1 MTDDTTNTET
11 GVSSTGDAT
20 GAGTTASTT
29 STEST
34 GSTAANGVARG
45 ADAQAGGGA
54 AAAGATADSAA
65 TAAPAPAPAPAPP
78 APRRRR
84 PVADIALIAVFAAL
98 IAACSVIAIP
108 VGAAPITLQTF
119 AVLLAGAV
127 LGSSRGFLAV
137 LLYLAL
143 GAIGLPVFA
152 GGAAG
157 LAPFAGPTVGYLVSF
172 PLAAWLTGFIV
183 ERLPRHKL
191 GTNAAMVFV
200 AALVG
205 TVVFTYT
212 LGIAGLAWRAG
223 LSLGEAF
230 IANLAFVPLDLAKM
244 VLVAI
249 VATAVHRAFPGLLP
263 ARKR

>member
-1 MTDDTTNTET
+1 M
-11 GVSSTGDAT
+11 SQ
-20 GAGTTASTT
+20 T
-29 STEST
+29 STEPN
-34 GSTAANGVARG
+34 AEPNG
-45 ADAQAGGGA
+45 AQTDPAGA
-54 AAAGATADSAA
+54 AEPT
-65 TAAPAPAPAPAPP
+65 PAQ
-78 APRRRR
+78 RGRRR

-98 IAACSVIAIP
+98 IVACSVIAIP
-108 VGAAPITLQTF
+108 IGAAPITLQTF

-127 LGSSRGFLAV
+127 LGSVRGLLAV

-183 ERLPRHKL
+183 ERLPRRNVGL
-191 GTNAAMVFV
+191 GAVYVFL
-200 AALVG
+200 AALAG
-205 TVVFTYT
+205 TIVFTYT

-223 LSLGEAF
+223 LTLGEAF
-230 IANLAFVPLDLAKM
+230 MVNLAFVPLDLAKM

-249 VATAVHRAFPGLLP
+249 VATAVHRAFPALLP
-263 ARKR
+263 TRRR